1 MIRIGDE
8 LIHALRGG
16 EYPVPVAVRDFYSPE
31 PVKPPML
38 VRDESL
44 SNDGVYLNGQPAV
57 VTNIITL
64 EAYAKARTL
73 QGRAVSQRDLAMG
86 ILMEADRILNQQYGL
101 TMRGQAVTAPYQDQ
115 GVCRAVARY
124 IGYIDT
130 RTNEILRGI

>member
-38 VRDESL
+38 VLDESL

-64 EAYAKARTL
+64 EA
-73 QGRAVSQRDLAMG
+73 
-86 ILMEADRILNQQYGL
+86 
-101 TMRGQAVTAPYQDQ
+101 
-115 GVCRAVARY
+115 
-124 IGYIDT
+124 
-130 RTNEILRGI
+130 